1 VANYN
6 VDIDVAVRGYNRVEQ
21 TLKKVDR
28 LIGTPRTLEIS
39 PFINVRK
46 FRREQQKII
55 REARRAGVEAAVAF
69 QEAFE
74 REARIARQVA
84 GAGSRALPG
93 TTGPFGLLP
102 ATAVGQFQ
110 RAANAAKAIDAAF
123 ANAKR
128 SIDSIT
134 NRLALPPGGGGI
146 AGLLP
151 PAGGTGQRGG
161 DSSIIP
167 FTGIPRN
174 NLGDPNQY
182 RRPIGP
188 RRAPFFSRLSQ
199 EQRSAAIT
207 GGAFPLLFGGGFG
220 QAAGGAI
227 GGAISGKM
235 FGGLTVGL
243 QVAGMAVDSFVGSTI
258 KFSSTLSETDTALQS
273 MTERSL
279 FSTKA
284 TQQRAEELQA
294 LGETQELSKLLTA
307 ELASTIGTDGVKAFK
322 DLGDESSEFNT
333 LVNRLFISLQALIA
347 GPLAG
352 FLSLVNSV
360 LGRDISE
367 QTIRNLKGSLQTP
380 EGVAAFD
387 KRVRELVGTEA
398 ITRTLG
404 QGEFETKEVLK
415 TASLEQLGTLRR
427 EAIEGKF
434 GETDLLANLIDPSKP
449 TPKKTGKT
457 EAERLAERVER
468 SRQIAN
474 QVEREA
480 ANIREISGFK
490 DRIAAAEL
498 IGDKQSAN
506 RIRVEMELE
515 EIENR
520 RVEAIE
526 KINNLELPETAKQ
539 LRRQGVEN
547 RALAQQDEARAEGA
561 RRYAEII
568 QDEQNEALRD
578 QADILKK
585 NFDLQKEELEK
596 AQALAK
602 GLTDIVRDGFV
613 DGIKA
618 ATDETRS
625 LSEALANML
634 DRLAD
639 KFLNLAA
646 NLAFYGN
653 PQGDLKQGAG
663 IVGSLLGSVS
673 SIFNPVSSLIGAGQR
688 YGGMSPTKFIQM
700 GGPPALPPL
709 PGKALGGAVGAGRPY
724 MVGERGPEL
733 FVPGAQG
740 NIVPNNAMG
749 GSNIVV
755 NVDAS
760 GSSVEGDS
768 DQAAQLGKM
777 LGAAVQ
783 AELVK
788 QKRPGGLLAS

>member
-1 VANYN
+1 MANYN

-21 TLKKVDR
+21 NLKKLDQ
-28 LIGTPRTLEIS
+28 LIGKSRTFEIS

-55 REARRAGVEAAVAF
+55 GEARRAGAEAAVAF

-84 GAGSRALPG
+84 GAGSRTLPG

-161 DSSIIP
+161 SIIP
-167 FTGIPRN
+167 FSGIPAN

-188 RRAPFFSRLSQ
+188 RRAPFFSRMSQ

-243 QVAGMAVDSFVGSTI
+243 QVVGMAVDSMVASTI
-258 KFSSTLSETDTALQS
+258 RFGETLGETDTALKS

-284 TQQRAEELQA
+284 TQKRAEELQA
-294 LGETQELSKLLTA
+294 LGKTEELANLLTA
-307 ELASTIGTDGVKAFK
+307 ELATTIGTEGVKAFK
-322 DLGDESSEFNT
+322 DLGDESNEFNT
-333 LVNRLFISLQALIA
+333 LINKIFVSLQALVA

-352 FLSLVNSV
+352 FLSLVNTI
-360 LGRDISE
+360 LGRDVSE
-367 QTIRNLKGSLQTP
+367 QSIRSLKGSLQTP
-380 EGVAAFD
+380 EGVAAFE
-387 KRVRELVGTEA
+387 KRVKDIAGTE
-398 ITRTLG
+398 TRTLVKG
-404 QGEFETKEVLK
+404 KGVTETKTVTKDL
-415 TASLEQLGTLRR
+415 SLDQIVQLQQELLGG
-427 EAIEGKF
+427 AF
-434 GETDLLANLIDPSKP
+434 GETNLLANKIKASVPAP
-449 TPKKTGKT
+449 QKTRTKRERESRVPQLTIEVGLT
-457 EAERLAERVER
+457 ERLNTLN
-468 SRQIAN
+468 RQILQAK
-474 QVEREA
+474 QDEDPVREA
-480 ANIREISGFK
+480 ALQMEI
-490 DRIAAAEL
+490 A
-498 IGDKQSAN
+498 
-506 RIRVEMELE
+506 LE
-515 EIENR
+515 EQAAKI
-520 RVEAIE
+520 A
-526 KINNLELPETAKQ
+526 KINLDKIPQAEKDLQIKEVGLKTDQEIFEINERLNASKRAQAEKNQKIIADFQSQNDLLQAQLDGRLEEEQMEQQLAKLKSENKGLDVDKVRSILEANNALKEQIAVAEELDQLYATIGQSISSGIVDALTAAVEGTKSLADIASQ
-539 LRRQGVEN
+539 TLRQVANILMQFGVQTALSSLGGN
-547 RALAQQDEARAEGA
+547 DGVGFFSKLFPQRALG
-561 RRYAEII
+561 
-568 QDEQNEALRD
+568 
-578 QADILKK
+578 
-585 NFDLQKEELEK
+585 
-596 AQALAK
+596 
-602 GLTDIVRDGFV
+602 
-613 DGIKA
+613 
-618 ATDETRS
+618 
-625 LSEALANML
+625 
-634 DRLAD
+634 
-639 KFLNLAA
+639 
-646 NLAFYGN
+646 
-653 PQGDLKQGAG
+653 
-663 IVGSLLGSVS
+663 GSVS
-673 SIFNPVSSLIGAGQR
+673 ANQ
-688 YGGMSPTKFIQM
+688 
-700 GGPPALPPL
+700 
-709 PGKALGGAVGAGRPY
+709 PY

-749 GSNIVV
+749 SANVVV

-760 GSSVEGDS
+760 GSNVQGNGQQGKALG
-768 DQAAQLGKM
+768 QAI
-777 LGAAVQ
+777 GAAVQ
-783 AELVK
+783 AELIK
-788 QKRPGGLLAS
+788 QKRPGGLLS

>member
-1 VANYN
+1 MANYN

-46 FRREQQKII
+46 FQRQQQKII

-84 GAGSRALPG
+84 GAGSRTLPG

-128 SIDSIT
+128 SIDLIT

-188 RRAPFFSRLSQ
+188 RRAPFLSRLSQ

-243 QVAGMAVDSFVGSTI
+243 QVAGMAVDSLVGSTI
-258 KFSSTLSETDTALQS
+258 KFGATLGETDTALQS
-273 MTERSL
+273 MTARSL
-279 FSTKA
+279 LSSEA
-284 TQQRAEELQA
+284 TRQRAEELQA

-322 DLGDESSEFNT
+322 DLGDESNEFNT

-387 KRVRELVGTEA
+387 KRVKELVGTET

-415 TASLEQLGTLRR
+415 TASLEQLGILRQ

-434 GETDLLANLIDPSKP
+434 GKTDLLANLIDPSKP
-449 TPKKTGKT
+449 TPKKRGKT
-457 EAERLAERVER
+457 EAERLAERVLR
-468 SRQIAN
+468 SKQIAA
-474 QVEREA
+474 QLEREA
-480 ANIREISGFK
+480 LNIREISGFK
-490 DRIAAAEL
+490 DKIAAAEL
-498 IGDKQSAN
+498 AGDKHSAN
-506 RIRVEMELE
+506 RVRIEMELK
-515 EIENR
+515 EIEHR
-520 RVEAIE
+520 RVEDIE
-526 KINNLELPETAKQ
+526 RINNLALPETAKQ
-539 LRRQGVEN
+539 LRRQGIEN
-547 RALAQQDEARAEGA
+547 RALAQQDEAKAEGA
-561 RRYAEII
+561 RRYADII
-568 QDEQNEALRD
+568 RDEQNEALRD

-585 NFDLQKEELEK
+585 NFDKQKEELEK
-596 AQALAK
+596 AQELAK

-618 ATDETRS
+618 ATDETRN
-625 LSEALANML
+625 LSDALANML

-639 KFLNLAA
+639 KLLNIAA

-653 PQGDLKQGAG
+653 AEGTLSQGQG
-663 IVGSLLGSVS
+663 IVGTLLSSVA
-673 SIFNPVSSLIGAGQR
+673 SIFNPFSGLTGPGDR
-688 YGGMSPTKFIQM
+688 YGGMSPEKFIKM
-700 GGPPALPPL
+700 GGPLEPP
-709 PGKALGGAVGAGRPY
+709 PIPKALGGAVGAGRAY
-724 MVGERGPEL
+724 LVGERGPEL

-749 GSNIVV
+749 GANVTV

-760 GSSVEGDS
+760 GSSVEGNAE
-768 DQAAQLGKM
+768 QASQLGKAI
-777 LGAAVQ
+777 GIAVQ
-783 AELVK
+783 QELIK
-788 QKRPGGLLAS
+788 QKRPGGLLTR